1 MSTSTNSTYKVY
13 SKSGELITSFISKRA
28 DWYIEKGLAEKKSDE
43 SMSIKLLVE
52 YKIKKS

>member
-13 SKSGELITSFISKRA
+13 SKSGELITNFISKRA